1 MRWIF
6 VIALASACKPG
17 GVSNAQ
23 ETCAKAA
30 AMFEK
35 CEDFGSA
42 TPLEHDLMVDRWR
55 GLCRASFTGETKQLM
70 PNTLEVFQAL
80 DDGERAGLRVQATCT
95 AKAATCDAYRAC
107 ER

>member
-1 MRWIF
+1 MRCL
-6 VIALASACKPG
+6 ALLVLAAACKPG
-17 GVSNAQ
+17 GVSGAQ
-23 ETCAKAA
+23 ETCAKAG

-80 DDGERAGLRVQATCT
+80 SDEERAGLRVQAGCT

>member
-6 VIALASACKPG
+6 VIALAGACKPG

-80 DDGERAGLRVQATCT
+80 SDEERAGLRVQASCT

-107 ER
+107 EH